1 MQRMYNFI
9 DFPRI
14 DTKTTRQDFK
24 KLGET
29 AMLKTGNGH
38 DSRNVYSPTGHDG
51 AVKDVVL
58 YKETLLTASGDGSIK
73 VWNCVDWKK
82 ITTLF
87 TSTENAV
94 TVIPCNSNYRGSA
107 SNYRGN
113 NYRST
118 PEKGPVTSGYP
129 LCY

>member
-1 MQRMYNFI
+1 MYNFI

-58 YKETLLTASGDGSIK
+58 YKETLLTASGLGPLKFGIASTGRKLQPYLQVQKMTLRSFHAIVIIVVLPVIIVAIIIVLEIHFVIRRNVSIRR
-73 VWNCVDWKK
+73 
-82 ITTLF
+82 I
-87 TSTENAV
+87 
-94 TVIPCNSNYRGSA
+94 
-107 SNYRGN
+107 
-113 NYRST
+113 
-118 PEKGPVTSGYP
+118 
-129 LCY
+129 